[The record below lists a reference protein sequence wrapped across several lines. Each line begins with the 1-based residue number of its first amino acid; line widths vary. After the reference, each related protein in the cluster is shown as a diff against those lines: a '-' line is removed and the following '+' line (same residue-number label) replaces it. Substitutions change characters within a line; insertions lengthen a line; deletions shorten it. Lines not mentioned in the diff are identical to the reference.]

1 MGVAP
6 HPAYHSPLLRCHFNA
21 GCCCVEGG
29 RESGA
34 PRATADWDPHHR
46 LTRVPLARSP
56 LRPRAS
62 QCAPAPSGNSGGSA
76 AQDGSRPGGS
86 WALAAGGHWPRRG
99 GGGARAGLQRG
110 CAELVRHQS
119 EPVSGAAPAPAGA
132 ARSRPRRGSPGVQ
145 PAALQPVFIC

>member
-46 LTRVPLARSP
+46 LTRVPLGTVTTAPVRVP
-56 LRPRAS
+56 VRAS
-62 QCAPAPSGNSGGSA
+62 PKWDLGGQRCPGWLPAR
-76 AQDGSRPGGS
+76 Q
-86 WALAAGGHWPRRG
+86 
-99 GGGARAGLQRG
+99 
-110 CAELVRHQS
+110 
-119 EPVSGAAPAPAGA
+119 
-132 ARSRPRRGSPGVQ
+132 
-145 PAALQPVFIC
+145 